1 MDTFS
6 SLFFQVSRITF
17 VSTSSFWIVFVV
29 FSCISVLF
37 LFFSRAKREKIQKKP
52 IEPPREDDEDFESH
66 ALSFLK
72 TKISEKYTGKNTLS
86 HTARDIYAYTREKSL
101 CDMIFRLEKAFYS
114 SEILSLS
121 EKRNILQWFK
131 ELK

>member
-1 MDTFS
+1 
-6 SLFFQVSRITF
+6 
-17 VSTSSFWIVFVV
+17 VV

-72 TKISEKYTGKNTLS
+72 TKISEKYTEKHTLS
-86 HTARDIYAYTREKSL
+86 HTARDIYAYTGDKSL
-101 CDMIFRLEKAFYS
+101 CDMIFRLEKALYN
-114 SEILSLS
+114 SERLSPS
-121 EKRNILQWFK
+121 ERGSILQWLRG
-131 ELK
+131 LK